1 MKSFEDI
8 IKEYES
14 KPYDELL
21 SLARG
26 ALGLIATAFSKFA
39 DDCEPG
45 DLIVPFIFATLGADG
60 ELSKKELQF
69 LNDLFGS
76 DFGYEDTKLL
86 TLAHSDDE
94 VTELIDQMI
103 DACDDK
109 TKAALLIFCTCFAAV
124 DNTVTYKETAYLM
137 KLFA

>member
-1 MKSFEDI
+1 MKSFEEI

-14 KPYDELL
+14 KSYEELL

-26 ALGLIATAFSKFA
+26 SLGLIAATFSKFTE
-39 DDCEPG
+39 DCEPG

-69 LNDLFGS
+69 LNDLFGAEF
-76 DFGYEDTKLL
+76 DYEDTKLL

-94 VTELIDQMI
+94 VAELIDQMI
-103 DACDDK
+103 DACDNQ
-109 TKAALLIFCTCFAAV
+109 TKAALLIFCMCFAAV

>member
-8 IKEYES
+8 IKEYEG

-26 ALGLIATAFSKFA
+26 ALGLIASAFSKFA
-39 DDCEPG
+39 VDCEPG

-60 ELSKKELQF
+60 ELSEKELQF
-69 LNDLFGS
+69 LNDLFGA

-109 TKAALLIFCTCFAAV
+109 TKAALLIFCMCFAAV